1 MSSIQSI
8 SVLPTASLSYCTFS
22 IQLTAGSVGSL
33 LTWFD
38 FQGTNKNSAE
48 LSIFSGQ
55 YLRNYVGNNQLTLKY
70 NWSKNETRDVVITV
84 SIGDA
89 CIADLVPQT
98 PSDFNYILMQA
109 NKQVSVQAQISLDY
123 CLFSISLLSAVKSG
137 SDLKTASVWQWND
150 RTDITSSAA
159 ITFGAS

>member
-1 MSSIQSI
+1 MSSSQSI

-22 IQLTAGSVGSL
+22 IQLTAGSVREL
-33 LTWFD
+33 LTWSD
-38 FQGTNKNSAE
+38 FQGTNSNTAE
-48 LSIFSGQ
+48 LSVFSGQ

-98 PSDFNYILMQA
+98 PSDFNYILMQE
-109 NKQVSVQAQISLDY
+109 NKKVSVQVHTSLDY

-137 SDLKTASVWQWND
+137 SDMKSTSIWQW
-150 RTDITSSAA
+150 TD
-159 ITFGAS
+159 